1 MAAGLLARAD
11 AVTEVLSQ
19 ALDPRDVPL
28 AFGEASRSLAWEAIT
43 APTETQFPW
52 DPASRYLRR
61 PSFAARRK
69 TSRLGAFK
77 ARPLLVLGDDMTTD
91 HISPAGWIA
100 PDSAAASWLI
110 ERGGDPDNLNVY
122 AAYRGNWEV
131 MLRGLFTNRL
141 VRNYLEEGL
150 SPSETVLDDG
160 RVMPVFE
167 AAAELEARDQSAV
180 LFAGDRYGMGSSRDW
195 AAKGVALLNVRAV
208 IAKSFERINRT
219 NLIGMGILPL
229 QITDG
234 FDPVTSGLSP
244 ADWVNINLTDE
255 DLSVRRDVAVNVTS
269 SGAKEHVVSCRAAV
283 ETEQEVELLKHGG
296 ALPKILESFITAH
309 GD

>member
-1 MAAGLLARAD
+1 MAAGLLARAACERGLRPKRWVKTSLAPGSPSARRMLQRAGLGGYLSNLGFDVVGHGCTTCIGNSGPLPDMIKEALASGKALTAVLSGNRNFPGRVHPKLDLGYLASPPLVVAYALSGHIHGDITKDVIGYDPVGRGVRLTDIWPSAD
-11 AVTEVLSQ
+11 AVTEVLPQ

-28 AFGEASRSLAWEAIT
+28 AFSEASRGLAWEAIT
-43 APTETQFPW
+43 APTEAQFPW

-61 PSFAARRK
+61 PRFAARRK

-122 AAYRGNWEV
+122 AAYRGNCEV

-150 SPSETVLDDG
+150 SPS
-160 RVMPVFE
+160 
-167 AAAELEARDQSAV
+167 
-180 LFAGDRYGMGSSRDW
+180 
-195 AAKGVALLNVRAV
+195 
-208 IAKSFERINRT
+208 
-219 NLIGMGILPL
+219 
-229 QITDG
+229 
-234 FDPVTSGLSP
+234 
-244 ADWVNINLTDE
+244 
-255 DLSVRRDVAVNVTS
+255 
-269 SGAKEHVVSCRAAV
+269 
-283 ETEQEVELLKHGG
+283 
-296 ALPKILESFITAH
+296 
-309 GD
+309 